1 MWPWYREQGQ
11 GRQKEVTATN
21 VGERDAQR
29 SCSAGDRLDTDERL
43 CGDLGVWGAGP
54 LAVRLR
60 QAPVGS
66 LSSRFCLVVSPP
78 PAAVE
83 LLPM

>member
-1 MWPWYREQGQ
+1 MLENGM
-11 GRQKEVTATN
+11 
-21 VGERDAQR
+21 QR
-29 SCSAGDRLDTDERL
+29 SAGDRLDTDERL

-66 LSSRFCLVVSPP
+66 ARGSVCCHLCDRCCRR
-78 PAAVE
+78 
-83 LLPM
+83 